1 MNTLPSVSAPCSV
14 RRPRRVARPKLSRR
28 TREKGSTLIEAL
40 VAMLVLSVG
49 LLGIAGLASAS
60 LRYSQGAWA
69 RAAVAS
75 GLSDIADRVRSNP
88 TAAITDYAFT
98 SRTYEEQRSDFEA
111 RRTAD
116 DHGDLA
122 IARDCLKQVCTPTQL
137 SAYQLTDWRNS
148 VNRSMPGGAVWISG
162 QRDTQY
168 VATIM
173 WFDKTFVDDDG
184 VTPKEPDKCTI
195 NADGVID
202 EKGIAARTCCPED
215 AEVIDGVRCTNM
227 SVIP

>member
-1 MNTLPSVSAPCSV
+1 M
-14 RRPRRVARPKLSRR
+14 
-28 TREKGSTLIEAL
+28 GSTLIEVL

-88 TAAITDYAFT
+88 TASVTDYAFDNT
-98 SRTYEEQRSDFEA
+98 TYTEQREEFDEGEINL
-111 RRTAD
+111 D
-116 DHGDLA
+116 K
-122 IARDCLKQVCTPTQL
+122 DCLSDTCTPTEL
-137 SAYQLTDWRNS
+137 ATYHMEDWRNS
-148 VNRSMPGGAVWISG
+148 VHRSMPGGAVWISG

-173 WFDKTFVDDDG
+173 WFDKTFVEDDG
-184 VTPKEPDKCTI
+184 VTPAASQECTI
-195 NADGVID
+195 VAGVID
-202 EKGIAARTCCPED
+202 EEGIAARTCCPEG

>member
-1 MNTLPSVSAPCSV
+1 MNTPRSASASCAV
-14 RRPRRVARPKLSRR
+14 RRPRMGARLKSSRR
-28 TREKGSTLIEAL
+28 PRETGSTLIEAL

-88 TAAITDYAFT
+88 TAGVTDYAFT

-111 RRTAD
+111 RRTDEA
-116 DHGDLA
+116 HGDLA
-122 IARDCLKQVCTPTQL
+122 IARDCLTLACTPTQL
-137 SAYQLTDWRNS
+137 STYQLTDWRNS

-162 QRDTQY
+162 RRDTQY

-173 WFDKTFVDDDG
+173 WFDKTFVKDDG
-184 VTPKEPDKCTI
+184 VTPKASEECTI
-195 NADGVID
+195 VDGVID
-202 EKGIAARTCCPED
+202 EEGIAARTCCPAAAD
-215 AEVIDGVRCTNM
+215 VIDGVRCTNM